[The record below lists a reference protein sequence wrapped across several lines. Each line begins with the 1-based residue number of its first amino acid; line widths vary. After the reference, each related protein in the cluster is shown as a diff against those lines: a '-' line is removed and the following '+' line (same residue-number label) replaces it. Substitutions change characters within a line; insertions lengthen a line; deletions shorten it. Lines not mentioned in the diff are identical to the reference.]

1 MNRMSNDDLNNFRM
15 QAALY
20 AMQGIQESNNY
31 LGSIADFTPKL
42 LAARSFEIA
51 DAMLEE
57 LKKRVHHE
65 TDN

>member
-1 MNRMSNDDLNNFRM
+1 M